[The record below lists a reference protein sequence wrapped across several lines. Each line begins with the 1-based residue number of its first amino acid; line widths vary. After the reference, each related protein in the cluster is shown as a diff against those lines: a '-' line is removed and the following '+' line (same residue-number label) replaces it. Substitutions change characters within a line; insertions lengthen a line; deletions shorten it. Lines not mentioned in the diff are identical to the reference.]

1 VNDGGI
7 EVLFVLLFGTLF
19 IGGFVLWIWTLV
31 DAIRVPHDSMY
42 RAGTKLVWVL
52 VIVFGGIV
60 GSIIY
65 LAIGR
70 PSAGASAAVTSPP
83 PPPPPPV

>member
-1 VNDGGI
+1 MNDGGI